1 MSKYSDIKKRVVG
14 QMGSTD
20 NKSGSGY
27 SASGAYYDIK
37 KKIKTQGT
45 KYDIDDEYLDSFYS
59 DAKSFFD
66 DADSDYNNNSYSTAK
81 ANNEN
86 YKSRWSDL
94 NSRAE
99 YIRSYINSRK
109 NSLDDETY
117 SGMMSYLDQFN
128 NASRQYLSAFRN
140 ASNYYSQ
147 WKTEDEYNDAVEAQK
162 IREKMLSD
170 DLDAAK
176 KDIDALKAV
185 RDTAEEASNNRRN
198 VTYNDLVS
206 AYTRAGYG
214 INAKA
219 KAKADYEAI
228 QANNSKIDSEIA
240 SILEGTGYS
249 NIDELN
255 DAITKKSAYYNQS
268 KRLQDSAA
276 LYDKAKSASDF
287 SHYAS
292 VGDALSNE
300 KRDGLFVSEY
310 DKKNKIGYLRN
321 NPEAMDAFDKGATR
335 AGNDPLNYPVYKAA
349 KYMTNDEYKVYSSY
363 LGRGDTETAEKYLS
377 FLDDE
382 LNQRAANAAYKIREG
397 NTLSELIFGVE
408 AGLDQFK
415 SGVKNLFNTN
425 DEYIA
430 PSYIQYASG
439 MVREDLS
446 DAGFN
451 IFGSSLGQ
459 IGYDLITTTSN
470 MMPSILASSLVGMAN
485 PVAGTVVG
493 AGLMGASAAGNAYQE
508 MLNLG
513 YDKGQARTYSTLTGL
528 SEAGLQ
534 YVLGGIGKLG
544 GAISGK
550 SIESIAKG
558 INNAAARFAIQFG
571 GEMASEGLEEFLQ
584 DIIDPFFK
592 SFATKEFLEIPEGYL
607 EQAVYSGMLGAL
619 SAGVLNSFDR
629 ATNRVME
636 YGAAKQIKD
645 EGKVNELVKVG
656 KLFSADT
663 VAYKLADKVTDNTG
677 AWKLSK
683 LLHEVNANLS
693 EQNQADIK
701 YNLVRSGMREA
712 DADTVTEWLAKAVDG
727 AKFTTLQQ
735 KALDEN
741 PIISRVFKKVIID
754 KNSTVNQR
762 IQGMMNINGVEGKAG
777 IDYAAIAKSQSKEN
791 LNKSAN
797 YYMAVKQAIAE
808 INKRDLGIGRTTAF
822 DAEMDRKAS
831 EFVTEYAKSNNSLSD
846 ISAVKAVKQ
855 DVSEKVSD
863 SNKTTIVS
871 TGEEVTIKKI
881 KSISNGNMELKLTN
895 GNTVNSKDIKYK
907 SQDEALVY
915 ESVLSMG
922 YSADTA
928 NAIVNGYNALT
939 GVSASNYLLGV
950 NEAYNYGRIGYPQES
965 IKSEGFYAD
974 LTDAQKRFAYNL
986 GREAADAETKAA
998 KKSIKKGSNNK
1009 TGKVHMTSS
1018 LSSMTNRQ
1026 KVSVS
1031 AIGRIVAD
1039 VTHNDVYLYESV
1051 VKDGKRVFSK
1061 DIAGHKAGEKAPNG
1075 FYDPNTG
1082 AIFIDINAG
1091 NGGEGVMLWTA
1102 AHELTHFVRQWS
1114 PEKFKIL
1121 ADFLMEEYGKHG
1133 VDIKTLIR
1141 DQINKAKR
1149 RGRKLSFDGAYE
1161 EVVADAMQT
1170 MFTDTNLSEKIAK
1183 LKAKDETL
1191 WQKIKSFFADLYKRI
1206 TEAYKGLDPQTDEA
1220 KFVRSMKDSIEKLSD
1235 MFAEAIV
1242 DAGEAFST
1250 ADVETINNAG
1260 FQYDEETGIVYS
1272 DRFSTGTENEAG
1284 VDRDELINS
1293 IVNVTGRSK
1302 SDVERFLVAE
1312 EVAAMNIK
1320 GTFLDFEGNEKE
1332 VAIKTNSDY
1341 PQGTIDLTNICT
1353 KRVPVTNLT
1362 NRLQEAL
1369 PEDLFTA
1376 DDYADIRLILMNDG
1390 RIVACGLCFVEDR
1403 RQYLGEI
1410 AQEFIKEWNS
1420 ALQSGGNLKRVN
1432 SAGKIKDVS
1441 IGADLAKRYGVTS
1454 GLITPTKIKLRQDM
1468 FSSSKQWFK
1477 LQKNHPEVAVAF
1489 EAFNNARGQSA
1500 GRLLLDRAE
1509 YKREILKWSDEQVKF
1524 VNSVGGLRIFS
1535 FSDFETV
1542 HLLDLLQIIEDC
1554 AARGV
1559 MIQGYTKQPKFAKLV
1574 SKTGIKLNRS
1584 FIPYGATGLKTVNGK
1599 KVLAIDTV
1607 EGINNEDVNFLDEVD
1622 NPNVGN
1628 NITGISDE
1636 QIHVAMK
1643 DNFFHYIIPFH
1654 TNKKASANKKLGVA
1668 NWRNYKFYQTDKTAS
1683 SSADIKKVFKLVYKY
1698 KQNGMSDTDAFDKA
1712 MRDAGVKFYALKED
1726 KMVNIYTDVL
1736 GDPSVVDEKSFLM
1749 KYLEVCNERDIV
1761 PRYAQ
1766 FLDVDEDGNFLYT
1779 EGYTKFLVDF
1789 KLFDYATGEILYQGP
1804 VTPEFDSEFI
1814 QSIINDEFK
1823 KTERERSGADYPEEL
1838 YNDIL
1843 NYIRAKHGYGDA
1855 DMSSYK
1861 KYKKIVNEM
1870 VEKSNR
1876 DENGTRGASLSPSVK
1891 SQSEKLSDRDSEY
1904 LELAKNPKKNEKRLR
1919 ELVDDAAI
1927 EAGALIG
1934 IGKKPILLRHGTNA
1948 DFYTFDGNKTY
1959 PGTFGYGHYF
1969 ATDKSTAESYGRR
1982 EIKSYL
1988 ITNKIVSRYTHN
2000 ITPENIERF
2009 LEEYGINSSELYGYY
2024 TDSLDEWVDKHNDLE
2039 IIKEAQKLAMRY
2051 ETGKSTS
2058 DLLYDTTNILG
2069 VDASEVHLGSH
2080 SYYVVYNNS
2089 VIKSADLVTYD
2100 DNGNIIPLSERFNS
2114 KNDDIR
2120 YSGRDDVRE
2129 IQGAEYQKMVDH
2141 FGTTRNFDVAGY
2153 MLGNGLM
2160 LDFSGKHWGD
2170 KYSKSRQV
2178 DHRDIQEV
2186 LESKN
2191 NGIDAMVNMLANGN
2205 IRLSP
2210 EVGGINLAVM
2220 PNNTQLNKL
2229 RDYVRHF
2236 NGEVIVDIDEV
2247 GGDTIHTF
2255 TYNKGTNPA
2264 AVIRDIKAYFE
2275 DGTIPQAQP
2284 EYRQFLYS
2292 GREEFVDSS
2301 TGEDV
2306 KFSVRD
2312 EDPPKNTIKGYKVFV
2327 VKDGKLYPPMV
2338 ANPNGA
2344 DTPVG
2349 VWLNADI
2356 GARAP
2361 DSKTGRKQVKAG
2373 GKGTQGGSGSLA
2385 FRPGWHLGEIPLA
2398 TQFDRINPK
2407 TGVKELFPE
2416 NFVWAECDIAADV
2429 DYQEKAMSY
2438 GYNKNGKFQHSLA
2451 GLPELPVNGYY
2462 RYRTNPNPD
2471 TVPWLITG
2479 AMKVNKLLSD
2489 AEVNEILAQNGIAPK
2504 QRQGGNKTLADLG
2517 LAQYEGVKYSDRD
2530 PDATDNRT
2538 LLSNALESAAQN
2550 EIEKK
2555 YIEQYKSKIDTI
2567 NDEQKKLTEL
2577 RAKIKELSFAKG
2589 HRDAEQISKLQS
2601 EATKTANLISK
2612 FDKQLLK
2619 LEATKPLKDVIDR
2632 ERTLAKKKAEKAGKE
2647 ALSAYRE
2654 KAVQTQR
2661 ELMDRYQER
2670 IKIGVENRRKH
2681 EFVNKIEKIAYDI
2694 QYRLEHPSAK
2704 TVIPEVFGKSVANF
2718 LKALDFTTFDNEGNV
2733 REGKANKTRAELR
2746 LSISNLADNLAK
2758 VSIEADYGQ
2767 LDISADMLE
2776 WLKKMSTML
2785 EEKYKAD
2792 ETFYVRKMNSEELG
2806 DLYKLIK
2813 SLQTSINQASK
2824 FYTNMSSDV
2833 GSIAYN
2839 TIIHLEPLYGKTHN
2853 TMLDSVDKLL
2863 RWDYA
2868 QPITVFDRFGDSG
2881 RTLMRMLM
2889 QGQKTMA
2896 DNAEAIENF
2905 VQTAYTAEEVNK
2917 WREELH
2923 KITIQ
2928 GKTYEVST
2936 AFLMEFHNLL
2946 RDPDA
2951 KRHILEG
2958 GGIRFDDLVIGK
2970 KKTRF
2975 GDTYVTFEEAVAI
2988 DNVLTE
2994 RQKQVAESLEKFL
3007 SEKGADWGNKISMR
3021 RFGYHAFGNI
3031 ENYYPIK
3038 TIKAGSE
3045 YEARQK
3051 RANIYALLNKS
3062 FTKERNIHAD
3072 NAIIVG
3078 DIFKTFNDHMSE
3090 MALYNAWALPVI
3102 DLIKWFNYRET
3113 QDVENKKSEVSVKEA
3128 LRQAYGKNAD
3138 EYIRRL
3144 LESINSQNS
3153 GGLSESIAFK
3163 NLRIV
3168 NRVAVSANLRVA
3180 IQQPF
3185 SITRAM
3191 ELISP
3196 KYVKPLVGDAK
3207 NNAYNEMVA
3216 NSSFGKWKS
3225 MGYYD
3230 VDVSRPLEVKVLKNA
3245 SFADK
3250 ITEKTMFLA
3259 EAGDNFAWAVLWNAC
3274 KAEVSEKNKGITNDE
3289 LIAKTGERFD
3299 DIIIRT
3305 QVVDSVLTKSQWM
3318 RSDSFFHRMTSSFM
3332 SESMTSYNTLL
3343 RQYDRYSADAAR
3355 TGKKSALKMNGK
3367 PIATTVTVFVL
3378 TQLIN
3383 ALVTAPLDAA
3393 RDDDDYKTFLEKM
3406 IEKFKR
3412 SALQNLLPTSMM
3424 PYIADIVEYAMYGNT
3439 DRPDLQL
3446 YTKAI
3451 DLGKQLKRTIDNYD
3465 YFKLHKLIN
3474 SALSMAS
3481 SISGIP
3487 MSNIA
3492 RDAIAVWNTVVGN
3505 IGNGELKFQTSPDS
3519 SSVAYEKM
3527 YEAIVNGKTD
3537 KATKLY
3543 AQMQSNSVSADSIN
3557 SALTSRVK
3565 QDYIDGKIDSDEA
3578 SKLLKTI
3585 AEYTGKELTDDEIY
3599 WKIDKWNYEDEN
3611 GTSDGYAKYDD
3622 FLSAVETG
3630 KDLRAVIQEYTEN
3643 GVDKKTLA
3651 SQITSHFKPIYV
3663 GMTRSERASI
3673 KGYLLNAYALLG
3685 YNRTEKSKDIDNWV
3699 K

>member
-14 QMGSTD
+14 QRGVAD

-94 NSRAE
+94 NRRAE

-140 ASNYYSQ
+140 ASNYYSK

-176 KDIDALKAV
+176 KDLDALKAV
-185 RDTAEEASNNRRN
+185 RDTAEEASKNRRN

-228 QANNSKIDSEIA
+228 QANNSKVDSEIA

-249 NIDELN
+249 TIDELN
-255 DAITKKSAYYNQS
+255 DAISKKSTYYNQS
-268 KRLQDSAA
+268 KRLQDSSA
-276 LYDKAKSASDF
+276 LYDEAKSASDF

-377 FLDDE
+377 YLDDE
-382 LNQRAANAAYKIREG
+382 LNQRAANATYKIREG

-415 SGVKNLFNTN
+415 SGIKNLFNTN

-439 MVREDLS
+439 MVREDLA

-470 MMPSILASSLVGMAN
+470 MMPSILASSLVSMAF
-485 PVAGTVVG
+485 PGAQVVVAGKTIGAGQVVG
-493 AGLMGASAAGNAYQE
+493 SGLMGASAAGNAYQE

-534 YVLGGIGKLG
+534 SILGGIGKLG
-544 GAISGK
+544 GVVSGK

-558 INNAAARFAIQFG
+558 INKASARFAIQFG

-584 DIIDPFFK
+584 DILDPLFK
-592 SFATKEFLEIPEGYL
+592 SYATKEFLDIPEGYL

-636 YGAAKQIKD
+636 YGAAQQIKD
-645 EGKVNELVKVG
+645 KGKVNELVKVG

-727 AKFTTLQQ
+727 AKFTSLQQ

-762 IQGMMNINGVEGKAG
+762 IQGMMNINGVEGQSG

-808 INKRDLGIGRTTAF
+808 KNKRDLGSGRTTAF

-831 EFVTEYAKSNNSLSD
+831 EFATEFAKSSNSIAD
-846 ISAVKAVKQ
+846 NSAVKAVKR

-863 SNKTTIVS
+863 TNKTTVVS
-871 TGEEVTIKKI
+871 TGEEVSIKKI
-881 KSISNGNMELKLTN
+881 KSISNGNMELELTN
-895 GNTVNSKDIKYK
+895 GKTVNSKDIKYK

-986 GREAADAETKAA
+986 GREAAEAETKSAQNA
-998 KKSIKKGSNNK
+998 IKKGSNNK

-1018 LSSMTNRQ
+1018 MSSMTNRQ
-1026 KVSVS
+1026 KASVS
-1031 AIGRIVAD
+1031 AIGRVVAN

-1102 AHELTHFVRQWS
+1102 AHELTHFIRQWS
-1114 PEKFKIL
+1114 PEKFKVL
-1121 ADFLMEEYGKHG
+1121 ADFLMEEYGKNG
-1133 VDIKTLIR
+1133 VDIQTLIQ

-1149 RGRKLSFDGAYE
+1149 SGRKLSFDGAYE

-1183 LKAKDETL
+1183 LKAKDQTL

-1206 TEAYKGLDPQTDEA
+1206 TEAYKELDPQTDEA

-1260 FQYDEETGIVYS
+1260 FQYDEETGTVYS
-1272 DRFSTGTENEAG
+1272 ERFSTGTENEAG
-1284 VDRDELINS
+1284 VDRDKLINS

-1509 YKREILKWSDEQVKF
+1509 YKREILNWSDEQVKF

-1559 MIQGYTKQPKFAKLV
+1559 MIQGYTKQTKFAKLV

-1712 MRDAGVKFYALKED
+1712 MSDAGVKFYALKEN

-1749 KYLEVCNERDIV
+1749 KYLEVCKERDIV

-1766 FLDVDEDGNFLYT
+1766 FLNVDEDGNFLYT

-1789 KLFDYATGEILYQGP
+1789 KLFDYATGEILYQGL

-1843 NYIRAKHGYGDA
+1843 NYIRAKHGYSDA

-1919 ELVDDAAI
+1919 EMVDNAAI

-1934 IGKKPILLRHGTNA
+1934 IDKKPILLHHGTNA

-2024 TDSLDEWVDKHNDLE
+2024 TDSLDEWVEKHNDLE

-2058 DLLYDTTNILG
+2058 DLLYDTINILG

-2089 VIKSADLVTYD
+2089 VIKSADPVTYD
-2100 DNGNIIPLSERFNS
+2100 DNGNIIPLSERFNT

-2120 YSGRDDVRE
+2120 YSGRDSIDSENRILDLENQISDLEEQLAEDIFNE
-2129 IQGAEYQKMVDH
+2129 INDSDRKKINNKIWKLRHE
-2141 FGTTRNFDVAGY
+2141 
-2153 MLGNGLM
+2153 L
-2160 LDFSGKHWGD
+2160 
-2170 KYSKSRQV
+2170 
-2178 DHRDIQEV
+2178 EV
-2186 LESKN
+2186 LENEERQATVKTSLADIRDNLDKYRYIDLRSLAEGFGWEDYADMTKAQLASAMREYLNDIEEEWKDVESSDFYSERDGMWVRPVSDGEKSGAKILSFPSKGMRYSDRYDAKQRYVDRVMSKN
-2191 NGIDAMVNMLANGN
+2191 AEVET
-2205 IRLSP
+2205 LSDDQHSALRKVAEMRHKFHSNP
-2210 EVGGINLAVM
+2210 DGLF
-2220 PNNTQLNKL
+2220 NTESASYDMWN
-2229 RDYVRHF
+2229 YV
-2236 NGEVIVDIDEV
+2236 
-2247 GGDTIHTF
+2247 
-2255 TYNKGTNPA
+2255 
-2264 AVIRDIKAYFE
+2264 
-2275 DGTIPQAQP
+2275 AQ
-2284 EYRQFLYS
+2284 
-2292 GREEFVDSS
+2292 D
-2301 TGEDV
+2301 
-2306 KFSVRD
+2306 
-2312 EDPPKNTIKGYKVFV
+2312 
-2327 VKDGKLYPPMV
+2327 
-2338 ANPNGA
+2338 
-2344 DTPVG
+2344 
-2349 VWLNADI
+2349 
-2356 GARAP
+2356 
-2361 DSKTGRKQVKAG
+2361 
-2373 GKGTQGGSGSLA
+2373 
-2385 FRPGWHLGEIPLA
+2385 GEINRLLE
-2398 TQFDRINPK
+2398 Q
-2407 TGVKELFPE
+2407 
-2416 NFVWAECDIAADV
+2416 
-2429 DYQEKAMSY
+2429 
-2438 GYNKNGKFQHSLA
+2438 A
-2451 GLPELPVNGYY
+2451 GLPTIEFGDYTYTPSTFDYEEL
-2462 RYRTNPNPD
+2462 
-2471 TVPWLITG
+2471 
-2479 AMKVNKLLSD
+2479 
-2489 AEVNEILAQNGIAPK
+2489 
-2504 QRQGGNKTLADLG
+2504 GGKDEYETLAEWKEQSGVMDEFYKDFNDANERIEKYLRTIDEEHG
-2517 LAQYEGVKYSDRD
+2517 TQYAPSGFSRLYSDRD

-2538 LLSNALESAAQN
+2538 LLSNALESAAQKD
-2550 EIEKK
+2550 EEKK
-2555 YIEQYKSKIDTI
+2555 LLADYKAQI
-2567 NDEQKKLTEL
+2567 NAINEKQKKLTEL

-2589 HRDAEQISKLQS
+2589 HRDSEQISKLQA

-2654 KAVQTQR
+2654 KAAQTQR
-2661 ELMDRYQER
+2661 ELMNRYQAR
-2670 IKIGVENRRKH
+2670 IKSGVENRRKH

-2718 LKALDFTTFDNEGNV
+2718 LKALDFTTFDNNGNV
-2733 REGKANKTRAELR
+2733 REGKANKTRSELR

-2785 EEKYKAD
+2785 EEKYKAE

-2833 GSIAYN
+2833 ESIAYN

-2994 RQKQVAESLEKFL
+2994 RQKQVAESLEKFM
-3007 SEKGADWGNKISMR
+3007 SETGAAWGNKISMR

-3078 DIFKTFNDHMSE
+3078 DIFQTFNDHMSE

-3113 QDVENKKSEVSVKEA
+3113 QDVENKISEVSVKEA

-3289 LIAKTGERFD
+3289 LVAKTGERFD

-3406 IEKFKR
+3406 LEKFKR

-3527 YEAIVNGKTD
+3527 YEAIVNGNTN
-3537 KATKLY
+3537 KAVKLY
-3543 AQMQSNSVSADSIN
+3543 AQMQSNSLSADSIN

-3565 QDYIDGKIDSDEA
+3565 KDYIDGKIDSGEA
-3578 SKLLKTI
+3578 SRLLKTI

-3622 FLSAVETG
+3622 FFSAVETG
-3630 KDLRAVIQEYTEN
+3630 NDLRAVIQEYTEN

-3685 YNRTEKSKDIDNWV
+3685 YNRTEKSQDIDNWL

>member
-27 SASGAYYDIK
+27 SATGAYYDIK

-94 NSRAE
+94 NRRAE

-140 ASNYYSQ
+140 ASNYYSK

-185 RDTAEEASNNRRN
+185 RDAAEESSNNRRN

-228 QANNSKIDSEIA
+228 QANNSKVDSEIA

-249 NIDELN
+249 TIDELN
-255 DAITKKSAYYNQS
+255 DAISKKSAYYNQS
-268 KRLQDSAA
+268 KRLQDGAA
-276 LYDKAKSASDF
+276 LYDEAKSASDF
-287 SHYAS
+287 DHYAS

-300 KRDGLFVSEY
+300 KRDGFFATEY

-321 NPEAMDAFDKGATR
+321 NPEAMDKFEKGAVR
-335 AGNDPLNYPVYKAA
+335 AGSDPLEYTEFKAA

-363 LGRGDTETAEKYLS
+363 LGKEDTETAEKYLS
-377 FLDDE
+377 YLDDE
-382 LNQRAANAAYKIREG
+382 LNQRAANATYKIREG

-439 MVREDLS
+439 MVREDLA

-470 MMPSILASSLVGMAN
+470 MMPSILTSALVGMAN
-485 PVAGTVVG
+485 PIAGKVVG

-534 YVLGGIGKLG
+534 SILGGIGNLG
-544 GAISGK
+544 GVVSGK

-558 INNAAARFAIQFG
+558 INKAAARFAIQFG

-584 DIIDPFFK
+584 DILDPFFK
-592 SFATKEFLEIPEGYL
+592 SYATKEFLDIPEGYL

-619 SAGVLNSFDR
+619 SAGVLNGFDR

-636 YGAAKQIKD
+636 YGAAQQIKD

-727 AKFTTLQQ
+727 GKFTSLQQ

-762 IQGMMNINGVEGKAG
+762 IQGMMNINGVEGQAG
-777 IDYAAIAKSQSKEN
+777 IDYSAIAKSQSKEN

-808 INKRDLGIGRTTAF
+808 KNKRDLGIGRTTAF
-822 DAEMDRKAS
+822 DADMNRKAS
-831 EFVTEYAKSNNSLSD
+831 EFATEFAKSNNSLSD
-846 ISAVKAVKQ
+846 NSAVKAVKR

-863 SNKTTIVS
+863 TNKTTVVS
-871 TGEEVTIKKI
+871 TGEEVSIKKI
-881 KSISNGNMELKLTN
+881 KSISNGNMELELTN

-998 KKSIKKGSNNK
+998 QNAIKKGSNNK

-1018 LSSMTNRQ
+1018 MSSMTNRQ
-1026 KVSVS
+1026 KASVS
-1031 AIGRIVAD
+1031 AIGRVVAN

-1051 VKDGKRVFSK
+1051 EKDGKRVFSK

-1102 AHELTHFVRQWS
+1102 AHELTHFIRQWS
-1114 PEKFKIL
+1114 PEKFKVL
-1121 ADFLMEEYGKHG
+1121 ADFLMEEYGKNG
-1133 VDIKTLIR
+1133 VDIQTLIQ

-1149 RGRKLSFDGAYE
+1149 SGRKLSFDGAYE
-1161 EVVADAMQT
+1161 EVVADAMQM

-1183 LKAKDETL
+1183 LKAKDQTL

-1235 MFAEAIV
+1235 LFAEAIV

-1250 ADVETINNAG
+1250 ADATLSEN
-1260 FQYDEETGIVYS
+1260 GIAVNP
-1272 DRFSTGTENEAG
+1272 GTESASILSVRDVLDDSNRGKVAKALAWRFGVTEEEALNWLTA
-1284 VDRDELINS
+1284 ETSLASLILNPKYS
-1293 IVNVTGRSK
+1293 QYL
-1302 SDVERFLVAE
+1302 DYVADP
-1312 EVAAMNIK
+1312 
-1320 GTFLDFEGNEKE
+1320 GE
-1332 VAIKTNSDY
+1332 VAIKKNLDY
-1341 PQGTIDLTNICT
+1341 PQGTVDFSNICA
-1353 KRVPVTNLT
+1353 KR
-1362 NRLQEAL
+1362 RE
-1369 PEDLFTA
+1369 FTA
-1376 DDYADIRLILMNDG
+1376 VMNAILRNFPNHIFAATDLAKIRTIMQEEG
-1390 RIVACGLCFVEDR
+1390 MKVPCGICYVEDR
-1403 RQYLGEI
+1403 RQLDTI
-1410 AQEFIKEWNS
+1410 VAQDFIKGLELYRKGSKTRPDGKPFN
-1420 ALQSGGNLKRVN
+1420 ANQLKGLKLTDGDTYVPSVYELVTLEGRN
-1432 SAGKIKDVS
+1432 KLK
-1441 IGADLAKRYGVTS
+1441 AKN
-1454 GLITPTKIKLRQDM
+1454 PKM
-1468 FSSSKQWFK
+1468 
-1477 LQKNHPEVAVAF
+1477 E
-1489 EAFNNARGQSA
+1489 EAWVKYNNARGMQA
-1500 GRLLLDRAE
+1500 VRLLTNEAE
-1509 YKREILKWSDEQVKF
+1509 YKRQILKYSKDTVKSK
-1524 VNSVGGLRIFS
+1524 NDHGGLRIYS
-1535 FSDFETV
+1535 FSDAEMFHLIDIIQVITDSATV
-1542 HLLDLLQIIEDC
+1542 GLSL
-1554 AARGV
+1554 
-1559 MIQGYTKQPKFAKLV
+1559 QGYTKVNEYAKAV
-1574 SKTGIKLNRS
+1574 KDTGEKLNRS
-1584 FIPYGATGLKTVNGK
+1584 LIPKGELGYHMENGK
-1599 KVLAIDTV
+1599 VVLDYDTV
-1607 EGINNEDVNFLDEVD
+1607 EGIDINSKDFFDNKD

-1628 NITGISDE
+1628 ITIGINDIQIRAAMLSDFVD
-1636 QIHVAMK
+1636 Q
-1643 DNFFHYIIPFH
+1643 IIPFH
-1654 TNKKASANKKLGVA
+1654 TGQSDDVLGEKGISTW
-1668 NWRNYKFYQTDKTAS
+1668 NNYKDFQTEKDIATGKTS
-1683 SSADIKKVFKLVYKY
+1683 NHQI
-1698 KQNGMSDTDAFDKA
+1698 
-1712 MRDAGVKFYALKED
+1712 
-1726 KMVNIYTDVL
+1726 NIYTEVIQAL
-1736 GDPSVVDEKSFLM
+1736 EREGTTINKRSFVEKFLH
-1749 KYLEVCNERDIV
+1749 VCKDNNLT
-1761 PRYAQ
+1761 PRFSQ
-1766 FLDVDEDGNFLYT
+1766 FLNTDENGNYVYT
-1779 EGYTKFLVDF
+1779 EGYHKFLVDF
-1789 KLFDYATGEILYQGP
+1789 KTFAQTETGEYLPQMPVKPIFDNAYITRILKDYVKTQKAKDAEIAKSMP
-1804 VTPEFDSEFI
+1804 RVIERITNE
-1814 QSIINDEFK
+1814 IIK
-1823 KTERERSGADYPEEL
+1823 PG
-1838 YNDIL
+1838 
-1843 NYIRAKHGYGDA
+1843 
-1855 DMSSYK
+1855 
-1861 KYKKIVNEM
+1861 
-1870 VEKSNR
+1870 EKF
-1876 DENGTRGASLSPSVK
+1876 
-1891 SQSEKLSDRDSEY
+1891 SDRDSEY

-1919 ELVDDAAI
+1919 ELVDEAAKK
-1927 EAGALIG
+1927 AGYTVEG
-1934 IGKKPILLRHGTNA
+1934 WHGTGSKK
-1948 DFYTFDGNKTY
+1948 FTK
-1959 PGTFGYGHYF
+1959 FGYGRNGIF
-1969 ATDKSTAESYGRR
+1969 ITTDEDIAKTYG
-1982 EIKSYL
+1982 S
-1988 ITNKIVSRYTHN
+1988 NVMH
-2000 ITPENIERF
+2000 
-2009 LEEYGINSSELYGYY
+2009 LYGTENNQIVIDADGHHF
-2024 TDSLDEWVDKHNDLE
+2024 TDIPVPEWLRKEIDDYPLLNGKKDTDTLAKVAKNLGYSSIKIANVSDSFSLVSDTHKLSDVYCYFESIDELHFK
-2039 IIKEAQKLAMRY
+2039 
-2051 ETGKSTS
+2051 
-2058 DLLYDTTNILG
+2058 
-2069 VDASEVHLGSH
+2069 
-2080 SYYVVYNNS
+2080 NS
-2089 VIKSADLVTYD
+2089 QLKSADLVTYD
-2100 DNGNIIPLSERFNS
+2100 DNGNIIPLSERFNT

-2120 YSGRDDVRE
+2120 YSGRDSIDSEKRILDLENQISDLEEQLADDIFNE
-2129 IQGAEYQKMVDH
+2129 INDSDRKKINNKIWKLRHE
-2141 FGTTRNFDVAGY
+2141 
-2153 MLGNGLM
+2153 L
-2160 LDFSGKHWGD
+2160 
-2170 KYSKSRQV
+2170 
-2178 DHRDIQEV
+2178 EV
-2186 LESKN
+2186 LENAERKATVKTSLADIRDNLDKYRYIDLRSLAEGFGWEDYEDMTKAQLASAMREYLNDIEEEWKDVESSDFYSERDGMWVRPVSDGEKSGAKILSFPSKDMRYSDRYDAKQRYVDRVMSKN
-2191 NGIDAMVNMLANGN
+2191 AEVET
-2205 IRLSP
+2205 LSDDQHSALRKVAEMRHKFHSNP
-2210 EVGGINLAVM
+2210 DGLF
-2220 PNNTQLNKL
+2220 NTESASYDMWN
-2229 RDYVRHF
+2229 YV
-2236 NGEVIVDIDEV
+2236 
-2247 GGDTIHTF
+2247 
-2255 TYNKGTNPA
+2255 
-2264 AVIRDIKAYFE
+2264 
-2275 DGTIPQAQP
+2275 AQ
-2284 EYRQFLYS
+2284 
-2292 GREEFVDSS
+2292 D
-2301 TGEDV
+2301 
-2306 KFSVRD
+2306 
-2312 EDPPKNTIKGYKVFV
+2312 
-2327 VKDGKLYPPMV
+2327 
-2338 ANPNGA
+2338 
-2344 DTPVG
+2344 
-2349 VWLNADI
+2349 
-2356 GARAP
+2356 
-2361 DSKTGRKQVKAG
+2361 
-2373 GKGTQGGSGSLA
+2373 
-2385 FRPGWHLGEIPLA
+2385 GEINRLLE
-2398 TQFDRINPK
+2398 Q
-2407 TGVKELFPE
+2407 
-2416 NFVWAECDIAADV
+2416 
-2429 DYQEKAMSY
+2429 
-2438 GYNKNGKFQHSLA
+2438 A
-2451 GLPELPVNGYY
+2451 GLPTIEFGDYTYTPSTFDYEELGGKDEYETLEEWKEQSGVMDEFYKDFNDANERIEKYL
-2462 RYRTNPNPD
+2462 RTID
-2471 TVPWLITG
+2471 EEHGT
-2479 AMKVNKLLSD
+2479 
-2489 AEVNEILAQNGIAPK
+2489 QYAPSGFS
-2504 QRQGGNKTLADLG
+2504 RL
-2517 LAQYEGVKYSDRD
+2517 YSDRD

-2538 LLSNALESAAQN
+2538 ILSNALESAAQKD
-2550 EIEKK
+2550 EEKK
-2555 YIEQYKSKIDTI
+2555 LLADYKAQI
-2567 NDEQKKLTEL
+2567 NAINEEQKKLTEL

-2589 HRDAEQISKLQS
+2589 RRDAEQISKLQA

-2619 LEATKPLKDVIDR
+2619 LEASKPLKDVIDR

-2661 ELMDRYQER
+2661 ELMNRYQAR
-2670 IKIGVENRRKH
+2670 IKSGVENRRKH

-2785 EEKYKAD
+2785 EEKYKAE
-2792 ETFYVRKMNSEELG
+2792 ETFYVRKMNSEELS

-2833 GSIAYN
+2833 ESLAYN

-2975 GDTYVTFEEAVAI
+2975 GDTYVTLEEAAAI

-3007 SEKGADWGNKISMR
+3007 SETGAAWGNKISMR

-3038 TIKAGSE
+3038 TIKAESE

-3078 DIFKTFNDHMSE
+3078 DIFQTFNDHMSE

-3113 QDVENKKSEVSVKEA
+3113 QDVENKISEVSVKEA

-3196 KYVKPLVGDAK
+3196 KYVKPLVGEAK
-3207 NNAYNEMVA
+3207 KNAYNEMVA

-3250 ITEKTMFLA
+3250 ITEKSMFLA

-3406 IEKFKR
+3406 LEKFKR

-3527 YEAIVNGKTD
+3527 YEAIVNGKTG

-3565 QDYIDGKIDSDEA
+3565 QDYIDGKIDSGEA
-3578 SKLLKTI
+3578 SRLLKTI

-3622 FLSAVETG
+3622 FFSAVETG
-3630 KDLRAVIQEYTEN
+3630 NDLRAVIQEYTEN

-3685 YNRTEKSKDIDNWV
+3685 YNRTEKSKDIDNWL

>member
-14 QMGSTD
+14 QRGVSD

-94 NSRAE
+94 NRRAE

-117 SGMMSYLDQFN
+117 SGMVSYLDQFN
-128 NASRQYLSAFRN
+128 DVSRQYLSAFRN

-185 RDTAEEASNNRRN
+185 RDAAEESSNNRRN

-228 QANNSKIDSEIA
+228 QANNSKVDSEIA

-249 NIDELN
+249 TIDELN

-377 FLDDE
+377 YLDDE
-382 LNQRAANAAYKIREG
+382 LNQRASNEAYKLVKG
-397 NTLSELIFGVE
+397 NTLSELIFGVK

-415 SGVKNLFNTN
+415 SGIENLFNTN

-470 MMPSILASSLVGMAN
+470 MMPSILASSLVSMAF
-485 PVAGTVVG
+485 PGAQVVVAGKTIGAGQVVG

-508 MLNLG
+508 MLGLG

-534 YVLGGIGKLG
+534 SILGGIGSLG
-544 GAISGK
+544 GVISGK

-558 INNAAARFAIQFG
+558 INKAAARFAIQFG

-619 SAGVLNSFDR
+619 SAGVLNGFDR

-636 YGAAKQIKD
+636 YGAAQQIKD

-741 PIISRVFKKVIID
+741 PVISRVFKKVIID

-762 IQGMMNINGVEGKAG
+762 IQGMMNINGVEGQAG
-777 IDYAAIAKSQSKEN
+777 IDYSAIAKSQSKEN

-808 INKRDLGIGRTTAF
+808 KNKRDLGIGRTSAL

-831 EFVTEYAKSNNSLSD
+831 EFATEYAKSNNSLSD
-846 ISAVKAVKQ
+846 NSAVKAVKQ
-855 DVSEKVSD
+855 NVSEKVSD

-871 TGEEVTIKKI
+871 TGEEVSIKKI
-881 KSISNGNMELKLTN
+881 KSISNGNMELELTN

-986 GREAADAETKAA
+986 GREAAEAETKSAQNA
-998 KKSIKKGSNNK
+998 IKKGSNNK

-1026 KVSVS
+1026 KASVS

-1051 VKDGKRVFSK
+1051 EKDGKRVFSK

-1102 AHELTHFVRQWS
+1102 AHELTHFIRQWS
-1114 PEKFKIL
+1114 PEKFKVL
-1121 ADFLMEEYGKHG
+1121 ADFLMEEYGKNG
-1133 VDIKTLIR
+1133 VDIQTLIQ

-1149 RGRKLSFDGAYE
+1149 SGRKLSFEGAYE

-1183 LKAKDETL
+1183 LKAKDQTL
-1191 WQKIKSFFADLYKRI
+1191 WQKIKSFFADLYNRI

-1242 DAGEAFST
+1242 DAGESFST
-1250 ADVETINNAG
+1250 ADSTLSENGIAENPGADAGQTYSTVGGEIDLDGDSNVHKLSDRTMIEGAGLQFIPDEDGTHYTVLDALGKPVNEVTPEEISNSPIGQLVASAKDNGFLGKGKEADIAANKQYKFLAELVNMCINYDGLAPIWETAGTMVFSSIKSNADKQYGLSIDFSTVCKKTQAIVDAMSEAMVRLGRGLTRSEVETIYLEVGKAGESTPCPVCYVFSRWMGIGGILDQISRFQDKYTHMSEEELQSFIAGIKKRISERANTPNKKGNLNGAFFDKNGAIKEGQVIADLKQKANSGAGSTLNAITKNSDIQLQIQELKALMDNQDAKEAKKTDNKIKKLESKLVDVTALEKQ
-1260 FQYDEETGIVYS
+1260 FKEYNDAVEEY
-1272 DRFSTGTENEAG
+1272 EAYQWLT
-1284 VDRDELINS
+1284 RTLM
-1293 IVNVTGRSK
+1293 
-1302 SDVERFLVAE
+1302 E
-1312 EVAAMNIK
+1312 EVDGKWVKNKQFKPVPKDVLFDLNK
-1320 GTFLDFEGNEKE
+1320 GAEFAEK
-1332 VAIKTNSDY
+1332 Y
-1341 PQGTIDLTNICT
+1341 PLSWAFRTG
-1353 KRVPVTNLT
+1353 KG
-1362 NRLQEAL
+1362 A
-1369 PEDLFTA
+1369 
-1376 DDYADIRLILMNDG
+1376 
-1390 RIVACGLCFVEDR
+1390 
-1403 RQYLGEI
+1403 
-1410 AQEFIKEWNS
+1410 
-1420 ALQSGGNLKRVN
+1420 
-1432 SAGKIKDVS
+1432 SAGK
-1441 IGADLAKRYGVTS
+1441 A
-1454 GLITPTKIKLRQDM
+1454 ITPYADAR
-1468 FSSSKQWFK
+1468 
-1477 LQKNHPEVAVAF
+1477 VG
-1489 EAFNNARGQSA
+1489 EA
-1500 GRLLLDRAE
+1500 
-1509 YKREILKWSDEQVKF
+1509 
-1524 VNSVGGLRIFS
+1524 
-1535 FSDFETV
+1535 
-1542 HLLDLLQIIEDC
+1542 
-1554 AARGV
+1554 
-1559 MIQGYTKQPKFAKLV
+1559 IQGIASQDVKNI
-1574 SKTGIKLNRS
+1574 KTGIDLNPFLNGDEKTRQKIIANAIEKQARQNLIGGQRYQS
-1584 FIPYGATGLKTVNGK
+1584 TSDFRYEYGSDYLITFLEMQAIGAKVQLYTKVIEAVDFLASVGADINLSVMPLSDGYVTLPNGK
-1599 KVLAIDTV
+1599 KKLIYSSVTGIDAEAAIKKAH
-1607 EGINNEDVNFLDEVD
+1607 EYNNVQLILV
-1622 NPNVGN
+1622 
-1628 NITGISDE
+1628 GISDE
-1636 QIHVAMK
+1636 HIRLALEGDDVT
-1643 DNFFHYIIPFH
+1643 FVIPFH
-1654 TNKKASANKKLGVA
+1654 GSGNTVHQIQVLMNLLGENLDVTTAQDYTSVQSDHVSPKQTKEQKAMWDLRVKILTGKASTLSASEFSMLDKNAYLKDLY
-1668 NWRNYKFYQTDKTAS
+1668 NRFY
-1683 SSADIKKVFKLVYKY
+1683 
-1698 KQNGMSDTDAFDKA
+1698 
-1712 MRDAGVKFYALKED
+1712 
-1726 KMVNIYTDVL
+1726 
-1736 GDPSVVDEKSFLM
+1736 VDENADEFGINLSKDVAEQIFPYEYWDKSLTYAEADKNGERFKEYCASMGIIPRFSGMNSKGENVGFGDFTNNKGYWKLLIDRPM
-1749 KYLEVCNERDIV
+1749 YDNTYDSNGNWTGYGKYHEQKRINCSNFQVKHLNPEYGSATYGEVMSKANDPKKTNMIV
-1761 PRYAQ
+1761 DRAIAQ
-1766 FLDVDEDGNFLYT
+1766 FE
-1779 EGYTKFLVDF
+1779 
-1789 KLFDYATGEILYQGP
+1789 
-1804 VTPEFDSEFI
+1804 
-1814 QSIINDEFK
+1814 
-1823 KTERERSGADYPEEL
+1823 
-1838 YNDIL
+1838 
-1843 NYIRAKHGYGDA
+1843 
-1855 DMSSYK
+1855 
-1861 KYKKIVNEM
+1861 
-1870 VEKSNR
+1870 
-1876 DENGTRGASLSPSVK
+1876 
-1891 SQSEKLSDRDSEY
+1891 
-1904 LELAKNPKKNEKRLR
+1904 
-1919 ELVDDAAI
+1919 
-1927 EAGALIG
+1927 
-1934 IGKKPILLRHGTNA
+1934 
-1948 DFYTFDGNKTY
+1948 
-1959 PGTFGYGHYF
+1959 
-1969 ATDKSTAESYGRR
+1969 
-1982 EIKSYL
+1982 
-1988 ITNKIVSRYTHN
+1988 
-2000 ITPENIERF
+2000 
-2009 LEEYGINSSELYGYY
+2009 
-2024 TDSLDEWVDKHNDLE
+2024 
-2039 IIKEAQKLAMRY
+2039 
-2051 ETGKSTS
+2051 
-2058 DLLYDTTNILG
+2058 
-2069 VDASEVHLGSH
+2069 
-2080 SYYVVYNNS
+2080 
-2089 VIKSADLVTYD
+2089 
-2100 DNGNIIPLSERFNS
+2100 NS
-2114 KNDDIR
+2114 KL
-2120 YSGRDDVRE
+2120 SGRDSIDSENRILDLENQISDLEEQLAEDIFNE
-2129 IQGAEYQKMVDH
+2129 INDSDRKKINNKIWKLRHE
-2141 FGTTRNFDVAGY
+2141 
-2153 MLGNGLM
+2153 L
-2160 LDFSGKHWGD
+2160 
-2170 KYSKSRQV
+2170 
-2178 DHRDIQEV
+2178 EV
-2186 LESKN
+2186 LENAERQATVKTSLADIRDNLDKYRYIDLRSLAEGFGWEDYEDMTKAQLASAMREYLNDVEEEWKDVESSDFYSERDGMWVRPVSDGEKSGAKILSFPSKGMRYSDRYDAKQRYVDRVMSKN
-2191 NGIDAMVNMLANGN
+2191 AEAET
-2205 IRLSP
+2205 LSDDQHWALRKVAEMRHKFHSNP
-2210 EVGGINLAVM
+2210 DGLF
-2220 PNNTQLNKL
+2220 NTESASYDMWNYVAQDGEINKL
-2229 RDYVRHF
+2229 L
-2236 NGEVIVDIDEV
+2236 E
-2247 GGDTIHTF
+2247 
-2255 TYNKGTNPA
+2255 
-2264 AVIRDIKAYFE
+2264 
-2275 DGTIPQAQP
+2275 Q
-2284 EYRQFLYS
+2284 
-2292 GREEFVDSS
+2292 
-2301 TGEDV
+2301 
-2306 KFSVRD
+2306 
-2312 EDPPKNTIKGYKVFV
+2312 
-2327 VKDGKLYPPMV
+2327 
-2338 ANPNGA
+2338 
-2344 DTPVG
+2344 
-2349 VWLNADI
+2349 
-2356 GARAP
+2356 
-2361 DSKTGRKQVKAG
+2361 
-2373 GKGTQGGSGSLA
+2373 
-2385 FRPGWHLGEIPLA
+2385 
-2398 TQFDRINPK
+2398 
-2407 TGVKELFPE
+2407 
-2416 NFVWAECDIAADV
+2416 
-2429 DYQEKAMSY
+2429 
-2438 GYNKNGKFQHSLA
+2438 A
-2451 GLPELPVNGYY
+2451 GLPTIEFGDYTYTPSTFDYEELGGKDEYETLEEWKEQSGVMDEFYKDFNDANERIEKYL
-2462 RYRTNPNPD
+2462 RTID
-2471 TVPWLITG
+2471 EEHGT
-2479 AMKVNKLLSD
+2479 
-2489 AEVNEILAQNGIAPK
+2489 QYAPSGFS
-2504 QRQGGNKTLADLG
+2504 RLH
-2517 LAQYEGVKYSDRD
+2517 SDRD

-2538 LLSNALESAAQN
+2538 LLSNALESAAQKD
-2550 EIEKK
+2550 EEKK
-2555 YIEQYKSKIDTI
+2555 LLADYKAQI
-2567 NDEQKKLTEL
+2567 NAINEEQKKLTEL

-2654 KAVQTQR
+2654 KAVKTQR
-2661 ELMDRYQER
+2661 ELMNRYQER
-2670 IKIGVENRRKH
+2670 IKSGVENRRKH

-2785 EEKYKAD
+2785 EEKYKAE

-2833 GSIAYN
+2833 ESIAYN

-2994 RQKQVAESLEKFL
+2994 RQKQVAESLEKFM
-3007 SEKGADWGNKISMR
+3007 SETGAAWGNKISMR

-3078 DIFKTFNDHMSE
+3078 DIFQTFNDHMSE

-3113 QDVENKKSEVSVKEA
+3113 QDVENKISEVSVKEA

-3259 EAGDNFAWAVLWNAC
+3259 EAGDNFTWAVLWNAC

-3367 PIATTVTVFVL
+3367 PIATAVTVFVL

-3406 IEKFKR
+3406 LEKFKR

-3505 IGNGELKFQTSPDS
+3505 IGNGELKFQTAPDS

-3527 YEAIVNGKTD
+3527 YEAIVNGNTN
-3537 KATKLY
+3537 KAVKLY

-3578 SKLLKTI
+3578 SRLLKTI

-3622 FLSAVETG
+3622 FFSAVETG
-3630 KDLRAVIQEYTEN
+3630 NDLRAVIQEYTEN

-3685 YNRTEKSKDIDNWV
+3685 YDRTEKTKDIDNWV